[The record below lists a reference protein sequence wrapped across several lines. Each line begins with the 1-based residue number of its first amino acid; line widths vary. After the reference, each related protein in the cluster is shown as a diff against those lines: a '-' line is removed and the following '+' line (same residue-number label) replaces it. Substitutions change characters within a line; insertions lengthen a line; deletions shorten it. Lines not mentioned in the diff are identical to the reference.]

1 MGRRPRHA
9 QALALGLGGLLAL
22 AGVATAQD
30 GTTLRVA
37 TDGSADYATIKV
49 ALEAA
54 APGDTILIAPGEYVG
69 NLYID
74 KPVTLRGD
82 GPRDAVMVVPD
93 PTDPLLFRVE
103 TGERITVAIQVDDA
117 DATIEH
123 LSIAETE
130 GIVAGIVLDGA
141 SPSVR
146 DVVSPMTV
154 GANGDSAALIEDS
167 DLDRVILSGPG
178 VDATVRRNTVSD
190 AIIVD
195 DGASGSFEGNLIL
208 DHPLHIFDGGSA
220 EIIGNTFRP
229 AEGELA
235 ILLEWSGDSMIARD
249 NVIEGGWQAIVVEH
263 AESAHVEGNTITD
276 AAFGIVIT
284 ESGGIVRDNAV
295 SGASEVGI
303 LVSGNGTL
311 AEANSITGGR
321 VGMIASTPSGYPPG
335 APRFDAPSRILGNT
349 IADAT
354 YFGLVINDAS
364 PVVSGNTICAQREPI
379 SFEGNAEPQLGSNE
393 ICELSAADG

>member
-22 AGVATAQD
+22 AGVTTAQD
-30 GTTLRVA
+30 GATLRVA
-37 TDGSADYATIKV
+37 TDGSGDYPTIKV
-49 ALEAA
+49 ALAAA

-82 GPRDAVMVVPD
+82 GPRDAVTVVPD
-93 PTDPLLFRVE
+93 PAEPLFHRVE
-103 TGERITVAIQVDDA
+103 TGERIAVAVEVADA

-130 GIVAGIVLDGA
+130 GIVAGIVLDGG

-154 GANGDSAALIEDS
+154 GASGDSDALIVDS
-167 DLDRVILSGPG
+167 DLGRVLLNGPA
-178 VDATVRRNTVSD
+178 VRATVRGNTVSD
-190 AIIVD
+190 AILVQR
-195 DGASGSFEGNLIL
+195 GAAGLIEGNLIL
-208 DHPLHIFDGGSA
+208 DHPLVIVDEGRA
-220 EIIGNTFRP
+220 EIIGNTVRP
-229 AEGELA
+229 AEGELG

-263 AESAHVEGNTITD
+263 AQSAHVEGNTITD

-311 AEANSITGGR
+311 AEGNTISGGR
-321 VGMIASTPSGYPPG
+321 VGMIASTPNGYPPG
-335 APRFDAPSRILGNT
+335 APRFDEPSRITGNSIT
-349 IADAT
+349 GAA
-354 YFGLVINDAS
+354 YYGLVINEAS
-364 PVVSGNTICAQREPI
+364 PVVSGNTICADREPV
-379 SFEGNAEPQLGSNE
+379 SFKGNARPQLGSNE
-393 ICELSAADG
+393 ICESSETDG